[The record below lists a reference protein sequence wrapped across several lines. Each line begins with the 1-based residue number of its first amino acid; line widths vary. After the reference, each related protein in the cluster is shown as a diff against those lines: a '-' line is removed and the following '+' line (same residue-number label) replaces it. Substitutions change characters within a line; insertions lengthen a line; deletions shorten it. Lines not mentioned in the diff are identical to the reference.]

1 MQIQIFSMFEHSYM
15 ILKID
20 HKSKLPLHI
29 QVEELLRNLISQPEY
44 QNGLFLPKEVELAN
58 RLGVSRN
65 TIRQAT
71 NKLEYEGLLS
81 RKKGVGTKV
90 SHQQLSTSLQDWQSF
105 TKEMSKRGIVTSN
118 LLLTV
123 ATVKADDKLAG
134 FFNIPLHTPVC
145 KLSKLKG
152 VDGEPIV
159 YFESYFHPRITITE
173 NDDLNRPLYQLLSEK
188 FDIIV
193 VRSSEHI
200 SALTAGS
207 IARKLD
213 VDPNSPVLF
222 RERFVYDPGDRPIEY
237 NVGYY
242 RSDKFTYSIEIRS
255 EG

>member
-1 MQIQIFSMFEHSYM
+1 MFEHSYM
-15 ILKID
+15 DLKIN

-29 QVEELLRNLISQPEY
+29 QVEELLRNLVSQPEY
-44 QNGLFLPKEVELAN
+44 QNGAFLPKEVELAN

-65 TIRQAT
+65 TIRQAA
-71 NKLEYEGLLS
+71 NKLEYEGLLV

-90 SHQQLSTSLQDWQSF
+90 VRNHLSTSLHDWQSF

-118 LLLTV
+118 LLLTLEN
-123 ATVKADDKLAG
+123 VKAGEKIAA
-134 FFNIPLHTPVC
+134 FFNIAPGTSVC

-159 YFESYFHPRITITE
+159 YFESYFHPRITLTE

-188 FDIIV
+188 FGIVV

-200 SALTAGS
+200 SALMAGKV
-207 IARKLD
+207 AKKLQ
-213 VDPNSPVLF
+213 VDPKSPILF
-222 RERFVYDPGDRPIEY
+222 RERFVYDPGDRPVEY

-255 EG
+255 EA

>member
-1 MQIQIFSMFEHSYM
+1 MFEHSYM
-15 ILKID
+15 MKID

-29 QVEELLRNLISQPEY
+29 QVEELLRKLISQPEY
-44 QNGLFLPKEVELAN
+44 QNGSFLPKEVELAN

-71 NKLEYEGLLS
+71 NKLEYEGLLT
-81 RKKGVGTKV
+81 RKKGVGTRV
-90 SHQQLSTSLQDWQSF
+90 TQQQLSTSLQDWQSF
-105 TKEMSKRGIVTSN
+105 TREMSTRGIHTNN
-118 LLLTV
+118 LLLSLGN
-123 ATVKADDKLAG
+123 AKADEKLAR
-134 FFNIPLHTPVC
+134 FFNIPEGTPVC

-159 YFESYFHPRITITE
+159 YFESYFHPRIVLTE
-173 NDDLNRPLYQLLSEK
+173 NDDLNRPLYELLSEK
-188 FDIIV
+188 FNIAV

-200 SALTAGS
+200 SALVAGGS
-207 IARKLD
+207 IAKKLQ
-213 VDPNSPVLF
+213 VQPKSPILF

-237 NVGYY
+237 NIGYY

>member
-1 MQIQIFSMFEHSYM
+1 MFEHSYM
-15 ILKID
+15 SLKID

-29 QVEELLRNLISQPEY
+29 QVEELLRKLISQPEY
-44 QNGLFLPKEVELAN
+44 QNGSFLPKEVELAN

-71 NKLEYEGLLS
+71 NKLEYEGLLD
-81 RKKGVGTKV
+81 RKKGVGTKAT
-90 SHQQLSTSLQDWQSF
+90 QRQLSTSLQDWQSF
-105 TKEMSKRGIVTSN
+105 TREMSKRGIHIDN
-118 LLLTV
+118 LQLSLGK
-123 ATVKADDKLAG
+123 AKADEKMAR
-134 FFNIPLHTPVC
+134 FFNIPEGTSLC

-159 YFESYFHPRITITE
+159 YFESYFHPRIILTE
-173 NDDLNRPLYQLLSEK
+173 NDDLNRPLYELLSEK

-200 SALTAGS
+200 KALAAGS
-207 IARKLD
+207 IAKKLQ
-213 VDPNSPVLF
+213 VESRSPILF